1 MASRYPVLTPRVGT
15 DEKGYSMSV
24 TSEATTL
31 WFGDLLG
38 GTGTTSL
45 DSSDA
50 AEFPVSWAARSQGVA
65 GKTNPEELL
74 GAAHSA
80 CFSMAFAKG
89 LADAGHAP
97 ESLQVT
103 AAVTFAPGEGITGS
117 HLLVSAKVAGLSE
130 EEFERLA
137 NEAKENCPV
146 SQALAGIPI
155 TLEASLA

>member
-1 MASRYPVLTPRVGT
+1 
-15 DEKGYSMSV
+15 MSV

-31 WFGDLLG
+31 WFGDLTRG
-38 GTGTTSL
+38 SGTTSL

-50 AEFPVSWAARSQGVA
+50 AEFPVSWAARSEGTT

-80 CFSMAFAKG
+80 CFSMAFAGG
-89 LADAGHAP
+89 LATAGHTA

-103 AAVTFAPGEGITGS
+103 AAVTFDPSVGITGS
-117 HLLVSAKVAGLSE
+117 HLLVSAKVAGLDD
-130 EEFERLA
+130 EEFQRLA
-137 NEAKENCPV
+137 VDAKENCPV
-146 SQALAGIPI
+146 SRALAGIPI

>member
-1 MASRYPVLTPRVGT
+1 MAL
-15 DEKGYSMSV
+15 

-31 WFGDLLG
+31 WFGDLKSG
-38 GTGTTSL
+38 SGTTSL

-50 AEFPVSWAARSQGVA
+50 AEFPVSWQARSVGEV

-80 CFSMAFAKG
+80 CYSMALSNALG
-89 LADAGHAP
+89 GNGTPP

-103 AAVTFAPGEGITGS
+103 AAVTFVPGEGINGS
-117 HLLVSAKVAGLSE
+117 HLLVSAKVPGMTAD
-130 EEFERLA
+130 EFQKFAED
-137 NEAKENCPV
+137 AKANCPV

>member
-1 MASRYPVLTPRVGT
+1 MAL
-15 DEKGYSMSV
+15 

-31 WFGDLLG
+31 WFGDLMSG
-38 GTGTTSL
+38 SGTTSL

-50 AEFPVSWAARSQGVA
+50 AEFPVSWQARSVGEV

-80 CFSMAFAKG
+80 CYSMAFSNA
-89 LADAGHAP
+89 LAQNGTP
-97 ESLQVT
+97 PTSIQVT
-103 AAVTFAPGEGITGS
+103 AAVTFVPGEGIKGS
-117 HLLVSAKVAGLSE
+117 HLLVSAKVPDISE
-130 EEFERLA
+130 EDFERLA
-137 NEAKENCPV
+137 EDAKANCPV

>member
-1 MASRYPVLTPRVGT
+1 MAL
-15 DEKGYSMSV
+15 

-31 WFGDLLG
+31 WFGDLTSG
-38 GTGTTSL
+38 SGTTSL

-50 AEFPVSWAARSQGVA
+50 AEFPVTWQARSEGVV

-80 CFSMAFAKG
+80 CYSMAFSNALGK
-89 LADAGHAP
+89 AGHAP

-103 AAVTFAPGEGITGS
+103 AAVTFQPGEGITGS
-117 HLLVSAKVAGLSE
+117 HLLVSAKIAGISE
-130 EEFERLA
+130 DEFQKLA
-137 NEAKENCPV
+137 EDAKANCPV
-146 SQALAGIPI
+146 SKALAGIPI

>member
-1 MASRYPVLTPRVGT
+1 MP
-15 DEKGYSMSV
+15 V

-31 WFGDLLG
+31 WFGDLMS

-50 AEFPVSWAARSQGVA
+50 AEFPVSWAARSTGAA

-80 CFSMAFAKG
+80 CYSMAFANG
-89 LADAGHAP
+89 LAENGTPA

-103 AAVTFAPGEGITGS
+103 AAVTFDPEHGITGS

-130 EEFERLA
+130 EDFQKLA
-137 NEAKENCPV
+137 EDAKQNCPV
-146 SQALAGIPI
+146 SLALTGIPI

>member
-1 MASRYPVLTPRVGT
+1 
-15 DEKGYSMSV
+15 MSV
-24 TSEATTL
+24 TSESTTL
-31 WFGDLLG
+31 WFGDLMSG
-38 GTGTTSL
+38 SGTTSL

-50 AEFPVSWAARSQGVA
+50 AEFPVTWAARSEGVS

-80 CFSMAFAKG
+80 CYSMAFSHA
-89 LADAGHAP
+89 LAQAGTPP

-103 AAVTFAPGEGITGS
+103 AAVTFEPGTGITGS
-117 HLLVSAKVAGLSE
+117 HLLVSAKIPGISADD
-130 EEFERLA
+130 FQRLA
-137 NEAKENCPV
+137 DEAKANCPV

>member
-1 MASRYPVLTPRVGT
+1 MAL
-15 DEKGYSMSV
+15 

-31 WFGDLLG
+31 WFGDLQTG
-38 GTGTTSL
+38 SGTTSL

-50 AEFPVSWAARSQGVA
+50 AEFPVSWQARSVGEV

-80 CFSMAFAKG
+80 CFSMAFSNV
-89 LADAGHAP
+89 LAENGTPP

-103 AAVTFAPGEGITGS
+103 AAVTFVPGEGIKGS
-117 HLLVSAKVAGLSE
+117 HLLVSAKVAGISE
-130 EEFERLA
+130 EDFQKLA
-137 NEAKENCPV
+137 ADAKANCPV

>member
-1 MASRYPVLTPRVGT
+1 MA
-15 DEKGYSMSV
+15 V

-31 WFGDLLG
+31 WFGDLMTG
-38 GTGTTSL
+38 SGTTSL

-50 AEFPVSWAARSQGVA
+50 AEFPVSWQARSLGEI

-80 CFSMAFAKG
+80 CYSMAFSNA
-89 LADAGHAP
+89 LAGAGTPP

-103 AAVTFAPGEGITGS
+103 AAVTFVPGEGITGS
-117 HLLVSAKVAGLSE
+117 HLLVSAKVPGITE
-130 EEFERLA
+130 EAFLA
-137 NEAKENCPV
+137 LADDAKKNCPV
-146 SQALAGIPI
+146 SKALAGIPI

>member
-1 MASRYPVLTPRVGT
+1 MAL
-15 DEKGYSMSV
+15 

-31 WFGDLLG
+31 WFGDLQSG
-38 GTGTTSL
+38 SGTTSL

-50 AEFPVSWAARSQGVA
+50 AEFPVSWQARSVGEV

-80 CFSMAFAKG
+80 CYSMAFSNA
-89 LADAGHAP
+89 LAGNGTPP

-103 AAVTFAPGEGITGS
+103 AAVTFVPGEGIKGS
-117 HLLVSAKVAGLSE
+117 HLLVSAKVAGIGD
-130 EEFERLA
+130 EEFQKLA
-137 NEAKENCPV
+137 ADAKANCPV

>member
-1 MASRYPVLTPRVGT
+1 
-15 DEKGYSMSV
+15 MSV

-31 WFGDLLG
+31 WFGDLFSG
-38 GTGTTSL
+38 SGTTSL

-50 AEFPVSWAARSQGVA
+50 AEFPVSWAARSEGA
-65 GKTNPEELL
+65 TGKTNPEELL

-80 CFSMAFAKG
+80 CYSMAFSNE
-89 LADAGHAP
+89 LATAGTPP

-103 AAVTFAPGEGITGS
+103 AAVTFEPGKGITGS
-117 HLLVSAKVAGLSE
+117 HLLVSAKIPGISE
-130 EEFERLA
+130 EDFQRIA

-146 SQALAGIPI
+146 SKALAGIPI

>member
-1 MASRYPVLTPRVGT
+1 MAL
-15 DEKGYSMSV
+15 

-31 WFGDLLG
+31 WFGDLQTG
-38 GTGTTSL
+38 SGTTSL

-50 AEFPVSWAARSQGVA
+50 AEFPVSWQARSVGEV

-80 CFSMAFAKG
+80 CYSMALSNG
-89 LADAGHAP
+89 LTGNGTPP

-103 AAVTFAPGEGITGS
+103 AAVTFVPGEGIKGS
-117 HLLVSAKVAGLSE
+117 HLLVSGKVPGLSE
-130 EEFERLA
+130 EDFQKFAED
-137 NEAKENCPV
+137 AKANCPV
-146 SQALAGIPI
+146 SKALAGIPI